1 MWVGPRTVSNGG
13 AELTALQLI
22 KHPSPSFGPR
32 RDGLAPQFVVLHYTA
47 MKNAVAALDRLCDP
61 EAEVSAHYLIGRDGT
76 CWQLVEEAERAWHA
90 GQGSWQG
97 LDDLNSRS
105 IGIELDNRGNEPFP
119 EPLMRALEILLKD
132 ILQRWSLPP
141 EAVIAHSDLA
151 PGRKWDPGARFDW
164 ARLARQG
171 LAAPT
176 PKPMTI
182 DADISAALTD
192 AGYTQNV
199 EESDRI
205 AAFRLRHGA
214 WTVDE
219 CGVIAALAAKNRREK
234 VTPTR

>member
-13 AELTALQLI
+13 AELTAPHVI
-22 KHPSPSFGPR
+22 WHPSPNFGPR
-32 RDGLAPQFVVLHYTA
+32 RDGLTPQFVVLHYTA
-47 MKNAVAALDRLCDP
+47 MDSAGAALDRLCNP

-76 CWQLVEEAERAWHA
+76 CWQLVEETERAWHA

-119 EPLMRALEILLKD
+119 EPLMRVLENLLKE

-182 DADISAALTD
+182 DGDISAALTD
-192 AGYTQNV
+192 AGYTKNV

-214 WTVDE
+214 WTLDE
-219 CGVIAALAAKNRREK
+219 FGTIAALAAKNHR
-234 VTPTR
+234 